1 MKLNPSDRAR
11 FSDPSRMLKSAA
23 VVAAFWW
30 CAVTAWGWVFLQSQH
45 TSLTSVLTSPDI
57 NLGTS
62 TQQHLVTLCALVIL
76 AWLWMLN
83 SALRRRRALFL
94 SLLPQEKNGLHS
106 SLGSVSN
113 CLYHDQVYTPCIAT
127 RAIHTA
133 DFLALPCKT
142 QEYTGII
149 QWIEEINITHPL
161 HAKALLKCLSL
172 LIKNQNV
179 PAYPPITQDITQP
192 KSPTHTRVT
201 LSSPGIT
208 LLNHSIRVAMCAKDH
223 VLKYHYKG
231 IEHGGF
237 CVPATD
243 LTFALSPRDPM
254 VALVALCHDIG
265 KLKSHI
271 DSPLS
276 AVTRI
281 KGAHG
286 VEAARQ
292 LAKLDC
298 IQELPAQDQRALYFA
313 LTFNDNPALCTLNK
327 KAQID
332 DDRSAALM
340 MLVFEAHEIALT
352 LELNLLNSEHQVRGS
367 VND

>member
-1 MKLNPSDRAR
+1 
-11 FSDPSRMLKSAA
+11 MLKNAA

-30 CAVTAWGWVFLQSQH
+30 CAVTVWGWVFLPSQH
-45 TSLTSVLTSPDI
+45 TSLTSVLTSS
-57 NLGTS
+57 NTQLGMS
-62 TQQHLVTLCALVIL
+62 TLQHLASLSALFIL
-76 AWLWMLN
+76 AWLWMLFR
-83 SALRRRRALFL
+83 ALRHRRVLFL
-94 SLLPQEKNGLHS
+94 SLLPQEKNGLQS

-113 CLYHDQVYTPCIAT
+113 FLNHDQVFRPCIAT
-127 RAIHTA
+127 RAIHTT
-133 DFLALPCKT
+133 DFLTLTSKT
-142 QEYTGII
+142 QEYAGII
-149 QWIEEINITHPL
+149 QWIEEINITHPR
-161 HAKALLKCLSL
+161 HAKALLTCISL

-179 PAYPPITQDITQP
+179 PAYPPIAQDITQP
-192 KSPTHTRVT
+192 KGPTHTRVT

-237 CVPATD
+237 FVPATD

-265 KLKSHI
+265 KLKAHI
-271 DSPLS
+271 DSPLT

-281 KGAHG
+281 TGAHG

-313 LTFNDNPALCTLNK
+313 LTFNDNPSHCTLNK

-340 MLVFEAHEIALT
+340 MLVIEAHEIAQT
-352 LELNLLNSEHQVRGS
+352 LELNSLNSEHQVRGS